1 MKSPTTGWNSNIVP
15 DAQVPSGRSSRIQP
29 WLTQYAINAAID
41 KEVGIGVPSK
51 YWLFPEA
58 SFGTLATVIL
68 KRARRVSPH
77 RTKNVRKKWSAGVR
91 RPMAKAAA
99 AGERPKE
106 TYLTLLDDVFPL
118 NSYMRWYTRSAK
130 ESSSCPIKL
139 LFFLHRATLPSMKS
153 KNKPKGMNA
162 RAAQRFACAE
172 DGPRQYLMEEKIDMT
187 PQKPEDVLVSEAE
200 VAWNKR

>member
-1 MKSPTTGWNSNIVP
+1 MHMSIPKSPLFFIILIHTFHFRYGFGTWSVLLVIKHPLRMKSPTTGWNSNIVP

-58 SFGTLATVIL
+58 SFGTFATVIL

-106 TYLTLLDDVFPL
+106 TYLT
-118 NSYMRWYTRSAK
+118 
-130 ESSSCPIKL
+130 C
-139 LFFLHRATLPSMKS
+139 
-153 KNKPKGMNA
+153 
-162 RAAQRFACAE
+162 
-172 DGPRQYLMEEKIDMT
+172 
-187 PQKPEDVLVSEAE
+187 
-200 VAWNKR
+200 